1 LHKSLEGVGLKG
13 LQCDKQDLADEK
25 GSDTVDIDLV
35 GATADNEVAG
45 DAKENENIDAE
56 VEGAWREQ
64 GETCPT
70 SSGESGGS
78 EKDEA
83 PVELR
88 AIAPK
93 HAEGECDGEAGDI
106 KEWNADVGIS
116 ETVMLHVKMVTP
128 HSEGGGDAK
137 DDNGGPEGDPEPT

>member
-1 LHKSLEGVGLKG
+1 MPNRSQPRTAPRYSFRDALAYKPRRLGV
-13 LQCDKQDLADEK
+13 
-25 GSDTVDIDLV
+25 
-35 GATADNEVAG
+35 VAPAG
-45 DAKENENIDAE
+45 YIDAGYSRKTSGAHVAIE
-56 VEGAWREQ
+56 REGAWREQ

-116 ETVMLHVKMVTP
+116 ETVMLHVKMGTP
-128 HSEGGGDAK
+128 HSEGGGDA
-137 DDNGGPEGDPEPT
+137 

>member
-1 LHKSLEGVGLKG
+1 
-13 LQCDKQDLADEK
+13 
-25 GSDTVDIDLV
+25 V